1 MSLNNFNPNK
11 IVYIYKSVPSE
22 DAKNKLNNNK
32 GINTDSSKLTSLDDI
47 SISNNINSSRPGST
61 VGSGRD
67 NYTPITGPFDGGF
80 ILESDS
86 GLNMS
91 FSYTNNYDELSS
103 KLLDKGGGSGGT
115 KIIQA
120 VKGVSEMLS
129 GGKYIL
135 QNTNVKTWKGTSPIG
150 LPDSIKLRF
159 YYGMKGTYNC
169 QSEVWDPIIS
179 LVKEFAPNAKR
190 GDGTSGNFIYH
201 GVPTM
206 GQAMMAVLDNLFSEA
221 EQPSEEPTSEPE
233 NNPSSKTDK
242 SKKSEESG
250 GTGLLNKNDA
260 IGSVNKAISS
270 IYGVVDEQLQ
280 AIKDASTLYKI
291 ELGGISFTDLYIGSV
306 RWSFDFGQVDT
317 NGYPYKGT
325 VELGGI
331 ESSKYTTQS
340 YIESIFSGTPTA
352 TLS

>member
-11 IVYIYKSVPSE
+11 IVYIYKSVPSTE
-22 DAKNKLNNNK
+22 AANKLNNNQN
-32 GINTDSSKLTSLDDI
+32 INTDSSKLTSLDETAI
-47 SISNNINSSRPGST
+47 NNINNSGPGTT
-61 VGSGRD
+61 VGGGRN
-67 NYTPITGPFDGGF
+67 NYTPITGPFDKGF

-159 YYGMKGTYNC
+159 YYGMKGEYKC
-169 QSEVWDPIIS
+169 KSEVWDPIIS
-179 LVKEFAPNAKR
+179 LVKEFAPNAKG
-190 GDGTSGNFIYH
+190 GDGGNFIYH

-233 NNPSSKTDK
+233 KTPPKKTDK
-242 SKKSEESG
+242 SEETG
-250 GTGLLNKNDA
+250 GTGLLNNAVGTVNDA
-260 IGSVNKAISS
+260 ISA
-270 IYGVVDEQLQ
+270 IYGVVDQQLQ

-306 RWSFDFGQVDT
+306 KWSFDFGQVDT
-317 NGYPYKGT
+317 DGYPYKGT

-340 YIESIFSGTPTA
+340 YIESIFNGTPTA
-352 TLS
+352 T